1 MYIVGLTGGIASGKT
16 TVMDMLKNLRC
27 NVIDAEEIAN
37 QILKPG
43 GAGWKKIKKY
53 FGPEAFLDNGEL
65 NRRYIANL
73 TFSKPEK
80 NQLFIMLIQPLI
92 RSHIMWKVVR
102 LFICGHQFVIINI
115 PLLYESKMMM
125 SYMKYTIVVNCTEN
139 QQVERLLKLGEITEM
154 EAMSRIKI
162 QMNLFNKS
170 DLATFIVDNSS
181 SREYTQEQVERIVRL
196 LRASK
201 AQWKSRSI
209 FFLGFVSLSVAA
221 AAVYYTKFK

>member
-1 MYIVGLTGGIASGKT
+1 MAIPKPVCYFCNISSLFLQS
-16 TVMDMLKNLRC
+16 KNFFECL
-27 NVIDAEEIAN
+27 
-37 QILKPG
+37 
-43 GAGWKKIKKY
+43 
-53 FGPEAFLDNGEL
+53 
-65 NRRYIANL
+65 
-73 TFSKPEK
+73 
-80 NQLFIMLIQPLI
+80 LFIP
-92 RSHIMWKVVR
+92 
-102 LFICGHQFVIINI
+102 GHQFVIINI
-115 PLLYESKMMM
+115 PLLYENKMMI

-139 QQVERLLKLGEITEM
+139 QQIERLLKQGDITEM

-162 QMNLFNKS
+162 QMNLFKKS

-209 FFLGFVSLSVAA
+209 FLLGFVSLSVAA